1 MSKKDFMRGV
11 EAAVNAQKGFNEKQA
26 AATEEIAKR
35 VVKKIDSLGNI
46 VDVVIDQLNV
56 HEKERLYSLTEQ
68 FDPKSL
74 DESERELLVSLI
86 YTLSMQ
92 HEQNTSQQTEYYYNL
107 KKYLGVANPSGN
119 VDLSCV
125 ENIENVSE
133 SKGIYAVVCEFLF
146 LKHGDHSYREEFE
159 DFLDNFYVKPKDIK
173 QVEEQ
178 INTRYEIMGAED
190 IVRHFDMGYDTFA
203 EIADDTE
210 QSVEM
215 ADGTG
220 VSYKDLSEIKYNGD
234 RLSAMNLPEL
244 HLERSYTSPQQIT
257 RKNIKLDSM
266 TSINTSVSFKE
277 CVISYETG
285 KSGKFILSQGAS
297 ASFFDC
303 CFLCSGEEKNDD
315 YLISSDGCAE
325 KVEFLK
331 CSFKCCSGFIQNLKL
346 KSMHIGECY
355 IQYPNK
361 FLNMNY
367 DSDNHSGEILFDNN
381 VVVGTSAEK
390 GGPNFD
396 FQWEYSTKMY
406 NNLFIIVKNELDIK
420 KSSNPQDVFFNAF
433 SEIMSI
439 FGSGKAMVCINGK
452 LDMKNCTFYGLEN
465 CLELSNLAQDCTIS
479 NCEFINCSNAIKNA
493 HNINDCAFIGCNG
506 TIVEMHFE
514 NAIKNCSFLSCSNQV
529 LQLDTSTVSNCEFK
543 NIKANGNP
551 IIKAEGNDYHHDMHS
566 VVEYCTFDDIELGD
580 NYLGYCGTSKKRS
593 EPALYFK
600 DCSFSN
606 IHTERYDKEIIC
618 QYYEV
623 GKVFTSSTKNVDVR
637 NCSGIDKA
645 DNGKLSVSKPAY
657 TKKKTNGDVFGAIFP
672 ESFCENLE
680 KDIFKKTSSATPE
693 NVLKSI
699 EQQIVNVM
707 TSSKYGQ
714 MIDKE
719 KDDGRMRQTNIYLIM
734 GYDHGNDIEKVL
746 YTFIQNE
753 NERIS
758 ENIVGGY
765 GIGVT
770 SGYNGGLAKMT
781 DIMGKDNAFK
791 TFDEIYGLLFCKE
804 RFYFI
809 EKVGDTPKDMSY
821 LEIAKVDRA
830 DKAINIT
837 SKTGDVISIKGEKV
851 TDDNIF
857 NLFEYIVKT
866 ISA

>member
-35 VVKKIDSLGNI
+35 VVKKIDNLGNI

-56 HEKERLYSLTEQ
+56 QEKERLYSLTEQ

-107 KKYLGVANPSGN
+107 KKYLGVANPSGD
-119 VDLSCV
+119 VDLACV

-146 LKHGDHSYREEFE
+146 LKHGNHSYREGFE

-178 INTRYEIMGAED
+178 INTHYEIMGAED

-203 EIADDTE
+203 EIADETE
-210 QSVEM
+210 QSVET

-266 TSINTSVSFKE
+266 TSIKTSVSFKE
-277 CVISYETG
+277 CIISYEIG
-285 KSGKFILSQGAS
+285 KGGKLILSEGAS
-297 ASFFDC
+297 ASFVDC
-303 CFLCSGEEKNDD
+303 CFLCLGEEQEKHLFEDGD
-315 YLISSDGCAE
+315 YLISSDGSAE
-325 KVEFLK
+325 KLEFLK
-331 CSFKCCSGFIQNLKL
+331 CSFKTCSGFIQNLKL
-346 KSMHIGECY
+346 KTLHIGECY
-355 IQYPNK
+355 ILYPNR
-361 FLNMNY
+361 FLKMHY
-367 DSDNHSGEILFDNN
+367 DNDNHSGEILFDNN
-381 VVVGTSAEK
+381 VIVDFRREMQNPV
-390 GGPNFD
+390 FD
-396 FQWEYSTKMY
+396 FEWEYSTVMC
-406 NNLFIIVKNELDIK
+406 NNLFAAVDLGVN
-420 KSSNPQDVFFNAF
+420 SAQNR
-433 SEIMSI
+433 
-439 FGSGKAMVCINGK
+439 FGFPNHLILFYGK

-479 NCEFINCSNAIKNA
+479 NCEFINCLNAIKNA

-506 TIVEMHFE
+506 TIVEVHFE

-543 NIKANGNP
+543 HIKANGNP

-566 VVEYCTFDDIELGD
+566 TVEYCTFDDIELGD

-606 IHTERYDKEIIC
+606 IHTERYDKEIIR